1 MPDQAQNEE
10 LTLFRDMVLRAMEKE
25 VAPHF
30 DQWEEDGLIPR
41 ETWKTLG
48 EAGLLCSD
56 MPEQYGGS
64 GVDFDVTLMIIE
76 EACRLGFTGMSVGLG
91 IHSNIVAPY
100 LLHLGTEQQKQ
111 QWLPKM
117 SSGEVIAALAMTEPG
132 AGSDVQAIRT
142 NAVRDGDEWV
152 INGSKIF
159 ITNGMHA
166 DLVVLA
172 CKTDPA
178 AGAKGISLILVDTS
192 LPGFKRGKKLQK
204 MGQHSNDT
212 AELFFEDLRVP
223 ADCILGEEGK
233 GFFHM
238 MDELPRERLGCA
250 AQAVASAQ
258 GALEIT
264 VDYILERKAFGQ
276 RIGDFQNSRFK
287 IADVKTEIAINR
299 AFLDQCSRDYREG
312 NLTADTAAMLKLAST
327 EMQCKVV
334 DECLQLF
341 GGYGYMSEYPISRF
355 YVDARIQR
363 IYAGSSEIMR
373 EIVARTLLGKAQPP
387 S

>member
-1 MPDQAQNEE
+1 MPNQTQNEE
-10 LTLFRDMVLRAMEKE
+10 LPLFRDSLLRAMEKE
-25 VAPHF
+25 VAPYF
-30 DQWEEDGLIPR
+30 EEWEAAGLIPR
-41 ETWKTLG
+41 ETWETLG
-48 EAGLLCSD
+48 TAGLLCSD
-56 MPEQYGGS
+56 MPEKYGGS
-64 GVDFDVTLMIIE
+64 GVDFNITLMIIE
-76 EACRLGFTGMSVGLG
+76 EACRLGFTGLSVGLG

-117 SSGEVIAALAMTEPG
+117 ASGKVIGALAMTEPST
-132 AGSDVQAIRT
+132 GSDVQAIRT
-142 NAVRDGDEWV
+142 NAIRDGDEWI

-159 ITNGMHA
+159 ITNGVHA
-166 DLVVLA
+166 DLIVLA
-172 CKTDPA
+172 CKTDPT
-178 AGAKGISLILVDTS
+178 AGAKGISLMLVDTS
-192 LPGFKRGKKLQK
+192 LPGFNRGKKLQK
-204 MGQHSNDT
+204 MGQHSSDT

-223 ADCILGEEGK
+223 FNCILGEEGH

-238 MDELPRERLGCA
+238 MKELPRERLGCA

-258 GALEIT
+258 GALDIT
-264 VDYILERKAFGQ
+264 VDYIMERKAFGQ

-287 IADVKTEIAINR
+287 IADIKTEIALNR
-299 AFLDQCSRDYREG
+299 AFLDQCSRKYREG

-327 EMQCKVV
+327 EMQCKTV

-355 YVDARIQR
+355 YVDARVQR

-373 EIVARTLLGKAQPP
+373 EIIARTVLGKAQNL